1 MEEESP
7 QLKTLLVDSGLI
19 SSDRFSLAEKKAKEA
34 NIGLSEYLV
43 EEGLIS
49 DEHLGRIIADHFRF
63 PFIDLKRQVIPQEIV
78 SIIPELVAR
87 SQQIIVFDRTN
98 KGLSVAMADPSNF
111 EMIEWLRKK
120 TREKI
125 VAYYAT
131 AKDIKDA
138 FRSYQKDIGKTFN
151 ELIQEQAN
159 LAKSKKAKAEEL
171 PIIKIVD
178 MIVKYAYENRA
189 SDIHISPMETGT
201 QVRFRID
208 GILHNVLVLPKD
220 IHGLI
225 ITRIKVM
232 AKLRTDEHFS
242 AQDGKFSLKIE
253 NEKFDIRIS
262 IVPITEGE
270 NAVMRLLSSKAR
282 RFSLDGL
289 GFSDSDF
296 EKIRSAAAKPYGMI
310 LSTGPTGS
318 GKTTTL
324 YAVLEILNHPDVNIC
339 TIEDPVEYEIEGI
352 SQIQV
357 NNKKNLT
364 FSQGLRSIVR
374 QDPDII
380 MVGEIR
386 DNETAGIA
394 INSAMTGHLVL
405 STMHANTAAT
415 NIPRLMDMGIE
426 PFLVS
431 SSVNIVIGQRLV
443 RKICTK
449 CRESYQATK
458 EELKK
463 KGFPEFLIER
473 IFRNKK
479 FIRLYRGRGCNSCVN
494 TGYFGRVGIFEA
506 LEMSDNIQKL
516 IIRKATAD
524 EIQDQAVKEGMTT
537 MLEDGAEKALRG
549 ITTIEEVIRAAWE

>member
-63 PFIDLKRQVIPQEIV
+63 PFVDLKRQVIPQEIV

-463 KGFPEFLIER
+463 KGVPEFLIER

-506 LEMSDNIQKL
+506 LEMSDNLQKL

>member
-131 AKDIKDA
+131 TKDIKDA

-463 KGFPEFLIER
+463 KGVPEFLIER

>member
-63 PFIDLKRQVIPQEIV
+63 PFVDLKRQVIPQEIV

-463 KGFPEFLIER
+463 KGVPEFLIER

>member
-63 PFIDLKRQVIPQEIV
+63 PFVDLKRQVIPQEIV

-131 AKDIKDA
+131 TKDIKDA

-463 KGFPEFLIER
+463 KGVPEFLIER

>member
-63 PFIDLKRQVIPQEIV
+63 PFVDLKRQVIPQEIV

-506 LEMSDNIQKL
+506 LEMSDNLQKL

>member
-1 MEEESP
+1 M
-7 QLKTLLVDSGLI
+7 
-19 SSDRFSLAEKKAKEA
+19 
-34 NIGLSEYLV
+34 
-43 EEGLIS
+43 
-49 DEHLGRIIADHFRF
+49 
-63 PFIDLKRQVIPQEIV
+63 
-78 SIIPELVAR
+78 
-87 SQQIIVFDRTN
+87 
-98 KGLSVAMADPSNF
+98 
-111 EMIEWLRKK
+111 
-120 TREKI
+120 
-125 VAYYAT
+125 
-131 AKDIKDA
+131 
-138 FRSYQKDIGKTFN
+138 
-151 ELIQEQAN
+151 
-159 LAKSKKAKAEEL
+159 
-171 PIIKIVD
+171 
-178 MIVKYAYENRA
+178 
-189 SDIHISPMETGT
+189 
-201 QVRFRID
+201 
-208 GILHNVLVLPKD
+208 
-220 IHGLI
+220 
-225 ITRIKVM
+225 
-232 AKLRTDEHFS
+232 
-242 AQDGKFSLKIE
+242 
-253 NEKFDIRIS
+253 
-262 IVPITEGE
+262 PITEGE

-506 LEMSDNIQKL
+506 LEMSDNLQKL